1 MRPSAST
8 PRVAPGAKLHVALL
22 CTAWLALA
30 SCGGKSPAAPS
41 AAPSVPDAERG
52 YSLRG
57 AVVVAPTGTALPT
70 AEVDIAAGVNAGR
83 KTSVNAEGRY
93 AFQDLTPGAMTVRAS
108 AMGYESVA
116 SDVVLDSD
124 KTVDF
129 TLPAPASGAP
139 PPPAP
144 ERAILTG
151 VVRAL
156 GPASGASAVVA
167 SARIEISAGQNA
179 GRSTTSNQNGEYRF
193 DDLAAGDTDL
203 FVSATGYLSTS
214 RRVTLGAQPTAD
226 FTLSPD
232 PAFTT
237 SGRIE
242 DALTGTG
249 LAGIT
254 VAVEGLSP
262 AVSGADGAFQVRS
275 DSSATATRVVTFRGP
290 GAVERQAGL
299 KVPGPAAAV
308 SLISS
313 EFDLAAFDEMF
324 RSPQLLRWTSA
335 PPLRIELRVLQI
347 TDVEAS
353 TGTATVET
361 LSDADADTLQGDLE
375 WALPQLTG
383 GTFQAFAGVTR
394 QLPTEGSSVTLL
406 NTGQITVARVEG
418 LAEMTG
424 YWGYGRWQYRDD
436 GVVTGGLM
444 LIDAAFERSNSPYA
458 QSLHAHE
465 LGHALGCQHVA
476 SRPSVMNIDA
486 RLGPTPFDRDAG
498 RIAFRRAPGNRS
510 PDVDPD
516 PASISINR
524 RSLTLTWSRGLR

>member
-1 MRPSAST
+1 MRSPAST
-8 PRVAPGAKLHVALL
+8 PRVAPGARLHVALL

-41 AAPSVPDAERG
+41 PAPPAPEPERG

-57 AVVVAPTGTALPT
+57 AVVVAPTGTAVPT

-83 KTSVNAEGRY
+83 KTSVDTEGRY

-108 AMGYESVA
+108 ATGYESVK

-129 TLPAPASGAP
+129 TLPAPASGSP

-144 ERAILTG
+144 THERATLTG
-151 VVRAL
+151 VVRAS
-156 GPASGASAVVA
+156 GPASAVVA
-167 SARIEISAGQNA
+167 SARLEISAGQNA
-179 GRSTTSNQNGEYRF
+179 GRFTTSNQNGEYRF

-203 FVSATGYLSTS
+203 FVSATGYLPTS
-214 RRVTLGAQPTAD
+214 RRVTIGTQPTAD

-242 DALTGTG
+242 DALAGTG
-249 LAGIT
+249 LADIT
-254 VAVEGLSP
+254 IAVDGLSP

-275 DSSATATRVVTFRGP
+275 DSSSTLTRVATFRGP

-308 SLISS
+308 SLIPSG
-313 EFDLAAFDEMF
+313 FDLAAFDEMF
-324 RSPQLLRWTSA
+324 RSPELLRWTSA

-353 TGTATVET
+353 TGTATAET
-361 LSDADADTLQGDLE
+361 LSDADANTLQGDLE
-375 WALPQLTG
+375 WALPQFTG
-383 GTFQAFAGVTR
+383 GTFQAFAGVAR
-394 QLPTEGSSVTLL
+394 QLSTEGSSVTLL

-458 QSLHAHE
+458 RSLHAHE

-486 RLGPTPFDRDAG
+486 RLEPTPFDRDAG

-516 PASISINR
+516 PASNSINR
-524 RSLTLTWSRGLR
+524 RSLALTWSRGLR